1 MPTLYRVKIRISRV
15 YDYELYCLYR
25 TIKEREFSKL
35 ARDILVSFTRNEQFS
50 LPYITDWVIPENG
63 DKKSIAV
70 CYLTIPETMTDVINI
85 LENITDSKKSA
96 FIKAIMKTYLADLI
110 LPLYFQD
117 SQLDSRRLQ
126 TRLKKKPVTLNKTS
140 EKMKSEL
147 SSLLE
152 NDIHKETTAA
162 ESKDDNISV
171 ESETTTNDIDDMAAL
186 FGGIKIL

>member
-63 DKKSIAV
+63 DKKSTAV

-117 SQLDSRRLQ
+117 SQLDLRRSQ

-162 ESKDDNISV
+162 ESKDKNISV
-171 ESETTTNDIDDMAAL
+171 ESEITTNDIDDMAAL

>member
-117 SQLDSRRLQ
+117 SQVGSRRSQ
-126 TRLKKKPVTLNKTS
+126 TRLKKKPFTLNKTS

-147 SSLLE
+147 SSLS
-152 NDIHKETTAA
+152 N
-162 ESKDDNISV
+162 
-171 ESETTTNDIDDMAAL
+171 
-186 FGGIKIL
+186 F

>member
-117 SQLDSRRLQ
+117 SQLDSRRSQ

-147 SSLLE
+147 SSFLE
-152 NDIHKETTAA
+152 NDIYKETTAA
-162 ESKDDNISV
+162 ESKDKNISV

>member
-70 CYLTIPETMTDVINI
+70 CYLTIPEAMTDVINV

-117 SQLDSRRLQ
+117 SQLDSRRSQ

-152 NDIHKETTAA
+152 NDIHKEKIAA
-162 ESKDDNISV
+162 ESKDENISV

>member
-117 SQLDSRRLQ
+117 SQLDSRRSQ
-126 TRLKKKPVTLNKTS
+126 IRLKKKPVTLNKTS

-147 SSLLE
+147 SSFLE
-152 NDIHKETTAA
+152 NDIYKETTAA
-162 ESKDDNISV
+162 ESKDKNISV

>member
-140 EKMKSEL
+140 EKMESEL

>member
-117 SQLDSRRLQ
+117 SQVGSRRSQ
-126 TRLKKKPVTLNKTS
+126 TRLKKKPFTLNKTS

-152 NDIHKETTAA
+152 NDIHKEKSTA
-162 ESKDDNISV
+162 ESKDENISV

>member
-117 SQLDSRRLQ
+117 SQLESRRSQ

-147 SSLLE
+147 SSFLE
-152 NDIHKETTAA
+152 NDIYKETTAA
-162 ESKDDNISV
+162 ESKDKNISV